1 VTLAYTLAMCILRLE
16 GPVHRRINITLPEET
31 LRLLDRVVK
40 KGDRS
45 RLIAEAVRSY
55 VHGVGKANLRR
66 QLKEG
71 YQRNAK
77 RSRRIAE
84 EWFPLEEEAWRL
96 RRR

>member
-1 VTLAYTLAMCILRLE
+1 M
-16 GPVHRRINITLPEET
+16 HRRISITLPDET

-55 VHGVGKANLRR
+55 VHGVGKAGLRK

-84 EWFPLEEEAWRL
+84 EWFPLDEEAWQRSG
-96 RRR
+96 R